1 MCMSFHRKSCPSF
14 TLIPKENHFLSFER
28 QLCLVLCHSECFLST
43 KYRFSRK
50 ETLGR
55 QQKLGTLVCAVSDGA
70 DSEKSPEYENTCG
83 VNKNLQTNEQQRF

>member
-28 QLCLVLCHSECFLST
+28 QLCLVLCHSEYFLST

-50 ETLGR
+50 EILGR
-55 QQKLGTLVCAVSDGA
+55 QQKLGTLVCTVSDGA
-70 DSEKSPEYENTCG
+70 DSLKKSTEYENTCS
-83 VNKNLQTNEQQRF
+83 VNKKLQTNEQ